1 AAGTPVAT
9 ATVVLSYGTA
19 EQIERTNDEGRYNA
33 PDLKRLRKVTVLHRD
48 YAVDEKTFSM
58 GPGAAPADRDL
69 NRTLS
74 AGVKVTGR
82 VLGADGETPV
92 ANAAISIDGWPL
104 AKSGDDGTFTIAH
117 ATSRWSML
125 TARNETLVAQQAFA
139 KDKAYTLRLAKAST
153 ISGRVTDVRSR
164 TPLAGVVVSASTRRF
179 GGTEPAISAE
189 TDAKGE
195 YSLVVPA
202 GRYSMW
208 STHPGYD
215 AGEAEMTANA
225 GQQAVRDFAI
235 PQLARVSGVV
245 TNDENRPVAAAIVV
259 PENAGD
265 PFRNGAPMRMML
277 REEQVFS
284 GPEGRFSMRIAPDMA
299 LTLRAV
305 KRGFPAAKS
314 EQLRLA
320 SGERKS
326 GIVLTIPTGF
336 EVTGRVTDA
345 EGKGLSGVA
354 VTTAPSVE
362 GRGGMFTRTIIVG
375 GAAAEEDPVRTASD
389 GTFTLRAA
397 EGTYDFTFRREG
409 FAPTSVRSQ
418 RVAPGAPA
426 RVDATMEPASEVTG
440 RVTRGGTGVENVS
453 VSSFSPSF
461 SVSTTTGPDGSFT
474 LPGLPA
480 GQLRVMLRKE
490 DDFIQETRMLTAPS
504 RDVMID
510 LGAGGRVT
518 GRVVD
523 KSTNKPI
530 TTFQAGVSVSRGGG
544 GMMMMAP
551 PQLRSF
557 TSEDGSFT
565 LENVPAG
572 AMTLVA
578 NAPGYASGR
587 LNVTIEEGKTLS
599 DIELPLD
606 AGVRLVGRV
615 TGPNGSGLSDVSVR
629 VVPSATGSFAT
640 RGMDASATTDAN
652 GDYTL
657 EAMTAGEESIS
668 FSHPKYVSTSKTV
681 TLKGREARLDV
692 QLSSGQRVTGVV
704 VTEGGAPVADAQVD
718 AGSASG
724 GYESARTNASGTFEL
739 ESMKPGRYRFTARK
753 AGLGQATVEDVD
765 ISSGAPVRITLA
777 AGAVITGRVSGLS
790 PQDLPT
796 TTVEAR
802 AGRTY
807 ASASVDGQGNFRME
821 GAPTGTVQISAVVAS
836 RDISARRSSATQ
848 TLELEPGGSQ
858 SVDIVFRND
867 ITIRGRVTRNG
878 APLATASVMF
888 NPRRGSQA
896 QTSVSATTD
905 ERGQYTLS
913 GVEEGEYNVEV
924 IDMQRFS
931 PYSTTYTVRGSDM
944 FDIDYRTSGIRGRV
958 VDAANGEPILNAN
971 VQLQP
976 QGQTE
981 GFRMLR
987 SASTDTAGTFLIE
1000 SVQPGNY
1007 VVTTSHDGFANQVLD
1022 LTVPESGVDNL
1033 EVKLSK
1039 NDGVTL
1045 RVVDARDNRPIR
1057 ATVFVYNAQGQ
1068 LVYESGRISFGED
1081 DANEVRLPVAAGAY
1095 TASVTASGYA
1105 PLNISL
1111 QAPSMRVALTPGG
1124 TLLIRSKHSERRR
1137 FRIIDANGLPYGRFM
1152 SAMPSRE
1159 LLPRP
1164 GTTSALN
1171 IAPGTYTLQL
1181 LGDNDAVVT
1190 TIQVNV
1196 REGVSTEVEL

>member
-1 AAGTPVAT
+1 
-9 ATVVLSYGTA
+9 VLSYGAA
-19 EQIERTNDEGRYNA
+19 EQVERTNEQGRYNA
-33 PDLKRLRKVTVLHRD
+33 PDFKRLRKLTVLHRD
-48 YAVDEKTFSM
+48 DAFDEKTFST
-58 GPGAAPADRDL
+58 GAGAASSERDL
-69 NRTLS
+69 HRTLS
-74 AGVKVTGR
+74 SGVKVTGR
-82 VLGADGETPV
+82 VLGTDGETPV
-92 ANAAISIDGWPL
+92 ANAAISIDGREL
-104 AKSGDDGTFTIAH
+104 AKSGDDGTFTVAH

-125 TARNETLVAQQAFA
+125 TARKDTLIAQQAFA
-139 KDKAYTLRLAKAST
+139 KDKAYTLRLAKAAT

-164 TPLAGVVVSASTRRF
+164 AALAGVVISASTRRF
-179 GGTEPAISAE
+179 GGTEPPLTVE
-189 TDAKGE
+189 TDAKGQD
-195 YSLVVPA
+195 SLVVPA

-208 STHPGYD
+208 TTHPAYD
-215 AGEAEMTANA
+215 GGEAEITAGV
-225 GQQAVRDFAI
+225 GQQAARDFAI

-245 TNDENRPVAAAIVV
+245 TNDENRPVAAAVVV

-265 PFRNGAPMRMML
+265 PFRNGPPMRMMM
-277 REEQVFS
+277 REEQFFS
-284 GPEGRFSMRIAPDMA
+284 GPEGRFSARVAPEVA

-326 GIVLTIPTGF
+326 GIVLTIPSGF

-354 VTTAPSVE
+354 VTTAPSLE
-362 GRGGMFTRTIIVG
+362 GRGGMFARTIVIG
-375 GAAAEEDPVRTASD
+375 GAAAEEDPVRTSSD
-389 GTFTLRAA
+389 GTYSLRAA

-409 FAPTSVRSQ
+409 YAPLSVRAQ
-418 RVAPGAPA
+418 RVAPAAPA
-426 RVDATMEPASEVTG
+426 RVDATLEPASEITG
-440 RVTRGGTGVENVS
+440 RVTRGGVGVENVS
-453 VSSFSPSF
+453 VSSFTPSF

-474 LPGLPA
+474 LSGLAA
-480 GQLRVMLRKE
+480 GQLRAMLRKE
-490 DDFIQETRMLTAPS
+490 DDFIMETRMLTAPS
-504 RDVMID
+504 RDVVID
-510 LGAGGRVT
+510 LAAGGRVT

-523 KSTNKPI
+523 KATNKPI

-572 AMTLVA
+572 AMSLVA

-615 TGPNGSGLSDVSVR
+615 TGPNGSPLSDVTVR
-629 VVPSATGSFAT
+629 VAPSATGSFST
-640 RGMDASATTDAN
+640 RGMEASATTDAN

-681 TLKGREARLDV
+681 MLKGSESRLDV

-704 VTEGGAPVADAQVD
+704 VTEAGAPVADAQVD
-718 AGSASG
+718 AGSAG
-724 GYESARTNASGTFEL
+724 GGFESARTNASGTFEL

-777 AGAVITGRVSGLS
+777 AGAVITGRVSGLP

-802 AGRTY
+802 AGRTF
-807 ASASVDGQGNFRME
+807 ASATVDTQGNFRME
-821 GAPTGTVQISAVVAS
+821 GAPTGTVQISASVAS
-836 RDISARRSSATQ
+836 RDISTRRSSATQ
-848 TLELEPGGSQ
+848 TIELEPGGSQ
-858 SVDIVFRND
+858 SVEIAFRND
-867 ITIRGRVTRNG
+867 ITIRGRVPRNG
-878 APLATASVMF
+878 APLSTASVIF

-896 QTSVSATTD
+896 QTFFSATTD
-905 ERGQYTLS
+905 EKGQYTLS

-924 IDMQRFS
+924 IDLQRFS

-958 VDAANGEPILNAN
+958 VDAANGEAILNAN

-976 QGQTE
+976 QGQSD

-987 SASTDTAGTFLIE
+987 GASSDTAGTFQIE

-1007 VVTTSHDGFANQVLD
+1007 VVTTSRDGYANQVLD
-1022 LTVPESGVDNL
+1022 VTVPESGVENL
-1033 EVKLSK
+1033 EVKLTR

-1057 ATVFVYNAQGQ
+1057 AAVFVYNAQGQ
-1068 LVYESGRISFGED
+1068 LVYESGRMFGGDD
-1081 DANEVRLPVAAGAY
+1081 DANEVRLPVAPGQY
-1095 TASVTASGYA
+1095 TASVTATGYA

-1111 QAPSMRVALTPGG
+1111 QSPSLRVALTPGG
-1124 TLLIRSKHSERRR
+1124 TLLVRSKHSERRR
-1137 FRIIDANGLPYGRFM
+1137 FRILDANGLPYGRFM
-1152 SAMPSRE
+1152 TAMPTRE
-1159 LLPRP
+1159 
-1164 GTTSALN
+1164 
-1171 IAPGTYTLQL
+1171 
-1181 LGDNDAVVT
+1181 
-1190 TIQVNV
+1190 
-1196 REGVSTEVEL
+1196 